1 MTAAADKPLASND
14 AALREQLLVAGVRPG
29 QIWIMPSPME
39 AESGSGVA
47 FIIGGFTTTQ
57 RDDTLLVQLRAPH
70 NTIRN
75 GQTPKGP
82 LPGWWQPRP
91 GCSDQLMAAADL
103 VEHLAAGRVIHIRDW
118 HRPYAVAGPAPWSD
132 RRHEPY

>member
-1 MTAAADKPLASND
+1 MTAAADKPLARND

-29 QIWIMPSPME
+29 QIWISAFPAGGRCP
-39 AESGSGVA
+39 GSGVA

-82 LPGWWQPRP
+82 LPAWWQPRP
-91 GCSDQLMAAADL
+91 GLFRPAHGSRRTWWSIWPP
-103 VEHLAAGRVIHIRDW
+103 AG
-118 HRPYAVAGPAPWSD
+118 
-132 RRHEPY
+132 